1 MKKKSLLILLITFI
15 FIFFTS
21 CNLKK
26 IDISGVWNGSV
37 KFKTEIPFDYEN
49 PNSETAGIMITTQS
63 RELEF
68 STEAEGTF
76 KNKIVQKID
85 SISFENEIPDYFDEN
100 ELRENVDYDIEV
112 VGNYEL
118 YKDSVEF
125 IPKKISINGSEFVD
139 YDVELSENGL
149 LFDFVIN
156 GRKSAIYPNNDGI
169 LYIDGIQ
176 YKKNEL

>member
-1 MKKKSLLILLITFI
+1 MKKKSFSILLVSFI
-15 FIFFTS
+15 FMTFTS

-26 IDISGVWNGSV
+26 IDISGVWNGSI
-37 KFKTEIPFDYEN
+37 KFKTEIPADYEN

-68 STEAEGTF
+68 SNESEGTF
-76 KNKIVQKID
+76 KNKIIQKIE
-85 SISFENEIPDYFDEN
+85 SINFENEIPDYFDEN
-100 ELRENVDYDIEV
+100 ELRKNVDYDIEV
-112 VGNYEL
+112 LGNYEL

-139 YDVELSENGL
+139 YDVEFSENGL

-156 GRKSAIYPNNDGI
+156 GKKSAIYPKHDGI